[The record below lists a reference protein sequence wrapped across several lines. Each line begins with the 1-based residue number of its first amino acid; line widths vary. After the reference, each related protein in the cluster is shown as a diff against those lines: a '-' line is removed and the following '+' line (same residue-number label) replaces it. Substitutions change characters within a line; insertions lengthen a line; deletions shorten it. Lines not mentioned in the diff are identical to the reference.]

1 MLDTFMEILLNAS
14 WISDCTKMANWSTRY
29 CSRQACCGVISNAR
43 LSMSLSKCHSVY
55 RSFMKHKQNYL
66 LYINILFLYIT
77 ESLSDSNY
85 LQHLIVSLL
94 LFFYHKTTI
103 FYIYIFTCFTNYI
116 YIFILLV
123 VNEWDP
129 VHFQLLHFTAVCK
142 YFLLNMNNLTVGVII
157 V

>member
-103 FYIYIFTCFTNYI
+103 FIQSYLHVLQIIYTYSFCLWLMNEILCIFSCSI
-116 YIFILLV
+116 S
-123 VNEWDP
+123 
-129 VHFQLLHFTAVCK
+129 QLCASISFWICITSLWVW
-142 YFLLNMNNLTVGVII
+142 L
-157 V
+157 